1 MKQTLFKV
9 TRCTLLLLLASLFSN
24 AYAQLYTGEMK
35 KARKDPHYLQGA
47 VPEENGLVVF
57 TAEIPLTEG
66 KTEARAFDEVKHW
79 IAQYFSRKD
88 AEVLSRKTLD
98 LDSAACYVQVGI
110 NEYMVFM
117 NKALA
122 LDRTQF
128 LFSLAVK
135 VLPGKAVV
143 KMSDISYYYEEERD
157 PQRYQAEEWITD
169 RACMN
174 KKGTRLYPMNGKFRV
189 KTVDRWDDIVASLQA
204 ALK

>member
-1 MKQTLFKV
+1 MKATALTLFF
-9 TRCTLLLLLASLFSN
+9 LLTAMVSN

-35 KARKDPHYLQGA
+35 QLRKDPHYLKGA

-57 TAEIPLTEG
+57 SAEIPLPSGKSEG
-66 KTEARAFDEVKHW
+66 QAFDEVRHW
-79 IAQYFSRKD
+79 IGQYFTRKD
-88 AEVLSRKTLD
+88 TEVLSRKTLD
-98 LDSAACYVQVGI
+98 LDSTACYVQVGI

-128 LFSLAVK
+128 IFSLAVK

-143 KMSDISYYYEEERD
+143 KMSDISYFYEEERD

-169 RACMN
+169 KACMN
-174 KKGTRLYPMNGKFRV
+174 KKGTKLFPMNGKFRI
-189 KTVDRWDDIVASLQA
+189 KTIDKWDDIVASLTK
-204 ALK
+204 ALND